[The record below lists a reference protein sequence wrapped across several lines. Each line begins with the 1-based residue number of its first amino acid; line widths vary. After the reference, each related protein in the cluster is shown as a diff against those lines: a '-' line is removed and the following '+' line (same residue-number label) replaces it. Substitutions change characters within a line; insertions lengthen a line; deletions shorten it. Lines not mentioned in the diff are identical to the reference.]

1 MRQPLVMIQKNLSSF
16 KKDESIENE
25 HILVNGIKMST
36 QRLAT
41 LSDDIFILSR
51 IEADMFRQEQEK
63 NDFVKVYQDAIEQGL
78 KPYRQSTVT
87 YRIDNLYDELFLYF
101 DAGVV
106 SRILKEAV
114 ALSARYIHYGTINV
128 RYMYRKDHLTVAI
141 EDNGQGIPPDIRDN
155 IFEPHVNANYRTFA
169 NGVILSGLEMPICHA
184 FVKMIGGSID
194 VESRIG
200 HGTVIYIDLP
210 LKKVEG

>member
-1 MRQPLVMIQKNLSSF
+1 M
-16 KKDESIENE
+16 
-25 HILVNGIKMST
+25 
-36 QRLAT
+36 A
-41 LSDDIFILSR
+41 
-51 IEADMFRQEQEK
+51 K
-63 NDFVKVYQDAIEQGL
+63 NDFVKVYHEAIEEGL

-87 YRIDNLYDELFLYF
+87 YRIDNLYDELMLTF
-101 DAGVV
+101 DPNIVG
-106 SRILKEAV
+106 RILKEAV
-114 ALSARYIHYGTINV
+114 ALSARYTHYGTINV

-141 EDNGQGIPPDIRDN
+141 EDDGQGIPPDIRDN